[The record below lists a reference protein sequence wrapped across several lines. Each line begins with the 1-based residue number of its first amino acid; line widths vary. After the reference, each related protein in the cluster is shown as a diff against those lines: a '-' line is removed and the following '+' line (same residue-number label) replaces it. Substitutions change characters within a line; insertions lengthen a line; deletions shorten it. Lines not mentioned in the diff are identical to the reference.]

1 MVKTDIHF
9 DPENE
14 LLCIRS
20 VDETGAVIADLP
32 QVRIALAD
40 LQYADQVGGAPVQMV
55 CRRVHYVD
63 GVSGAKKRI
72 YLLATIAADDATD
85 DGHSVSAA
93 DSGDAVQ
100 DLYLGGGVVMMAMVS
115 YHQSAANG
123 DYLVCRP
130 PGGDSGG
137 ADDVKVAVEPH
148 LQSGIATQTMPNG
161 DAWGFTSYTEATQQ
175 RTSTKGTTVLTE
187 YISPPFLTT
196 DMIPVE
202 PCANTGVTVSGTVLT
217 LVARTGRQWAS
228 V

>member
-1 MVKTDIHF
+1 MTGTA
-9 DPENE
+9 
-14 LLCIRS
+14 
-20 VDETGAVIADLP
+20 VDV
-32 QVRIALAD
+32 
-40 LQYADQVGGAPVQMV
+40 
-55 CRRVHYVD
+55 
-63 GVSGAKKRI
+63 
-72 YLLATIAADDATD
+72 DDAL
-85 DGHSVSAA
+85 
-93 DSGDAVQ
+93 Q
-100 DLYLGGGVVMMAMVS
+100 DLHLGGGPIMMKMIS

-123 DYLVCRP
+123 DSLVCRP

-148 LQSGIATQTMPNG
+148 LQSGITTQTMPNG
-161 DAWGFTSYTEATQQ
+161 DVWGFTAYTAATQQ

-202 PCANTGVTVSGTVLT
+202 PCANTGVTVSGTAVT